1 MKLFIKSRMVILL
14 IIFLF
19 IGTCFTPLS
28 SPQTVFHI
36 VTQGTESING
46 QILFAP
52 MYSTKTY
59 LIDSTGTVNHTWSSN
74 YAPGEAVCWL
84 GDGTILR
91 TIKTGVPGYGGA
103 GGGVQRVL
111 WDGTVVWD
119 FRYDTHGDL
128 SHHDI
133 MPLPNGNVLMLTW
146 ETKTRAEAIAAGRNP
161 NSFGGDTF
169 TSEHIIEVKP
179 TGPTFG
185 SIVWEW
191 HVWDHLI
198 QDYDASKTN
207 YGVVGDHPELIDI
220 NYGVA
225 SGLSDWLHTNSIDYN
240 EKFDQILVSVHN
252 FNEIWVIDH
261 SSTTAEAVGH
271 TGGRSGKGGDIL
283 YRWGNPEAY
292 RAGTASD
299 QKFFGQ
305 HDASW
310 IKTGCPGEGDIL
322 VFNNGW
328 NRPTGMY
335 SSVDEIVPPVNDT
348 GEYYLEPGSP
358 YGPESLIWS
367 YTGSPPIS
375 FYSAGFSGV
384 QRLKDGDTLICD
396 GVAGRFFEVTPEK
409 VTVWQYVNPYPTP
422 STNDVFK
429 IVYIPPEEPPEPEV
443 PDLDCTGSLSWTNVH
458 PGETVTGS
466 FQVQNIGG
474 PGSLLNW
481 KINVSLIDWGTWS
494 FNPKSGENLNT
505 EDGQV
510 TVHVSVIA
518 PNEENSVFEG
528 YIRVENKNNPDDFDV
543 IPVYLKTP
551 VNVHTHTFRWTLIQQ
566 FFNKI
571 REWYSFIEKFCSSL
585 Y

>member
-1 MKLFIKSRMVILL
+1 
-14 IIFLF
+14 
-19 IGTCFTPLS
+19 
-28 SPQTVFHI
+28 
-36 VTQGTESING
+36 
-46 QILFAP
+46 
-52 MYSTKTY
+52 
-59 LIDSTGTVNHTWSSN
+59 
-74 YAPGEAVCWL
+74 
-84 GDGTILR
+84 
-91 TIKTGVPGYGGA
+91 
-103 GGGVQRVL
+103 
-111 WDGTVVWD
+111 
-119 FRYDTHGDL
+119 
-128 SHHDI
+128 
-133 MPLPNGNVLMLTW
+133 
-146 ETKTRAEAIAAGRNP
+146 
-161 NSFGGDTF
+161 
-169 TSEHIIEVKP
+169 
-179 TGPTFG
+179 
-185 SIVWEW
+185 
-191 HVWDHLI
+191 
-198 QDYDASKTN
+198 
-207 YGVVGDHPELIDI
+207 
-220 NYGVA
+220 
-225 SGLSDWLHTNSIDYN
+225 
-240 EKFDQILVSVHN
+240 
-252 FNEIWVIDH
+252 
-261 SSTTAEAVGH
+261 
-271 TGGRSGKGGDIL
+271 
-283 YRWGNPEAY
+283 
-292 RAGTASD
+292 
-299 QKFFGQ
+299 
-305 HDASW
+305 
-310 IKTGCPGEGDIL
+310 
-322 VFNNGW
+322 
-328 NRPTGMY
+328 MY

-348 GEYYLEPGSP
+348 GEYSLEPGSP

-375 FYSAGFSGV
+375 FYSDGFSGV

-422 STNDVFK
+422 STNNVFK

-494 FNPKSGENLNT
+494 FNPKSGENLT
-505 EDGQV
+505 PEDGQV

-551 VNVHTHTFRWTLIQQ
+551 VNVHTYNFRWTLIQQ